1 VRTEQQHYAERDGA
15 GDGLARATE
24 AAPALQF

>member
-1 VRTEQQHYAERDGA
+1 MHTEQHCDAERDGA